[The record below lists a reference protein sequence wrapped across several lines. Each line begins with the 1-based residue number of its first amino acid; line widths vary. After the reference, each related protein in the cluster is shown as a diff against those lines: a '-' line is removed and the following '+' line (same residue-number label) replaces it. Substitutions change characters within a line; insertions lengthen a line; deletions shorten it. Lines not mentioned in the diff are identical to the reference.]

1 MRLRTRGKKA
11 RPARKRNGEATR
23 ERILRAAV
31 REFAAHGF
39 SGARIERI
47 VKAAKSNM
55 KLLYEH
61 FGDKDGLYITVLER
75 VYGQLRD
82 SEALLDLETRD
93 PAMALE
99 ALVRFTYDHFR
110 SNRDF
115 VRLTSGENLL
125 RGKYIKA
132 SVRIPEQSSPLIV
145 ALGGILKRGIL
156 SGAFKKDIDALQL
169 YISIV
174 ALSCHHL
181 NNRYTLS
188 STFRTDLASA
198 AWLDER
204 RSHVVEMIASF
215 VTGTRR
221 VP

>member
-1 MRLRTRGKKA
+1 MTPRTRVKKSS
-11 RPARKRNGEATR
+11 PVRKRNGEATK
-23 ERILRAAV
+23 ERLLRAAV

-61 FGDKDGLYITVLER
+61 FGDKDGLYIAVLER

-82 SEALLDLETRD
+82 SETLLDLETRD

-110 SNRDF
+110 SNQDF

-132 SVRIPEQSSPLIV
+132 SVRIPERSSPLII
-145 ALGGILKRGIL
+145 ALSGILKRGIL
-156 SGAFKKDIDALQL
+156 SGVFKKDIDALQL

-188 STFRTDLASA
+188 STFRTNLSA
-198 AWLDER
+198 ATWLDER
-204 RSHVVEMIASF
+204 RSHVVEMIANFAAVSS
-215 VTGTRR
+215 RD
-221 VP
+221 P